1 MTMVSPRRRRGRQA
15 GPTRAILYVR
25 VSSEEQ
31 VKSGLSL
38 EAQRATLRSEAERRG
53 WEVTAVL
60 VDEVSAK
67 RGSRR
72 PAFEQAR
79 ELLETG
85 EANALLA
92 TRLDRMSRSVVDFAA
107 LMAAAQDQG
116 WQVVALDLGLDTSTT
131 TGRMVAHILAAVAEA
146 EREVIGQRTS
156 AALIT
161 KRRRGENVG
170 RRSRLPAEVV
180 ARILAAREDGM
191 TYAAVAEGLNVDRIP
206 TGQGGVRWYPSTVR
220 AVLSSQAAEDG
231 VLGNAG
237 ADGCRHQ
244 TEQTEIRQ

>member
-60 VDEVSAK
+60 ADEVSAK

-85 EANALLA
+85 EANALLV

-220 AVLSSQAAEDG
+220 AVLSSQVAEDG
-231 VLGNAG
+231 VLGNDG
-237 ADGCRHQ
+237 ADGC
-244 TEQTEIRQ
+244 

>member
-220 AVLSSQAAEDG
+220 AVLSSQAAEHG
-231 VLGNAG
+231 VLGPDR
-237 ADGCRHQ
+237 ADGY
-244 TEQTEIRQ
+244 